1 MFVKS
6 ALKVASLQ
14 SRSDYTVIFVN
25 DMHVMSRDKIR
36 GLSLRTK
43 TFSPN
48 VRSIVTLSADIFIS
62 N

>member
-6 ALKVASLQ
+6 ALEVASLH

-36 GLSLRTK
+36 ESSLRTK

-48 VRSIVTLSADIFIS
+48 VRSIVTLSTDILQI
-62 N
+62 

>member
-6 ALKVASLQ
+6 ALEVASLH

-36 GLSLRTK
+36 GVVGT
-43 TFSPN
+43 
-48 VRSIVTLSADIFIS
+48 VA
-62 N
+62 